1 MNMTICFERFGRRC
15 RQALTGLLALLLASL
30 ALVAPAAA
38 DDSWSLSD
46 EAGHRFQAS
55 VFVQPFPEYNSGWCL
70 SLKELGAG
78 IELDHA
84 DALQVSDTMGQR

>member
-1 MNMTICFERFGRRC
+1 LE
-15 RQALTGLLALLLASL
+15 A
-30 ALVAPAAA
+30 APETLRVVL
-38 DDSWSLSD
+38 WSPWWWPLSD
-46 EAGHRFQAS
+46 EAGNRFQAS

-84 DALQVSDTMGQR
+84 DVLQVSDTMGQR